1 MLVAERQ
8 TSTALCLLAISR
20 LGCLLTFFSFC
31 FVTVTDTMQTEQK
44 SLKGVAA
51 ATLLE
56 RSSLQGFS
64 GPTRAHAHGNVVVFT
79 VTHQVA
85 GQQSALFPFHVSDP
99 TASLV

>member
-79 VTHQVA
+79 E
-85 GQQSALFPFHVSDP
+85 
-99 TASLV
+99 

>member
-56 RSSLQGFS
+56 RSSAGVFWVHTCACARERGGFY
-64 GPTRAHAHGNVVVFT
+64 R